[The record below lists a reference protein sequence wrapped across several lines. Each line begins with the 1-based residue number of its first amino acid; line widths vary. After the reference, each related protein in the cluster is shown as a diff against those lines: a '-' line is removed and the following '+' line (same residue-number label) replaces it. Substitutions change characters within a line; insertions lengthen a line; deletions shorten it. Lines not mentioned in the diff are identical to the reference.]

1 MFWKKEVAFKIMND
15 ECKSAPS
22 YLIDGI
28 KTMNFNC
35 MEEFTAYPEGAPTH
49 PSWPGMFSACSNSF

>member
-1 MFWKKEVAFKIMND
+1 MND